1 MSADAALAIVALV
14 VTGAVGF
21 RLVRLRAHVH
31 RLDTRVHSLE
41 TRLATEVAPSVKAA
55 RADARNAAATA
66 RRAAEA
72 AGVPDPPPRV
82 PLEPVAGPVVRAVA
96 LGAGARRAL
105 ARLARPR
112 RRS

>member
-1 MSADAALAIVALV
+1 MSTGLAIGALV
-14 VTGAVGF
+14 LAAWS
-21 RLVRLRAHVH
+21 LLRIASLRTHVH
-31 RLDTRVHSLE
+31 RLEARVHSLE
-41 TRLATEVAPSVKAA
+41 TRLATEVAPSLKAA

-82 PLEPVAGPVVRAVA
+82 AMEPVAGPLVRAVA

-105 ARLARPR
+105 ARFAHPR
-112 RRS
+112 RRA

>member
-1 MSADAALAIVALV
+1 MSIAIAAVAV
-14 VTGAVGF
+14 VLTMCAWFG
-21 RLVRLRAHVH
+21 LLRLRRHVS
-31 RLDTRVHSLE
+31 RLEARVHHLE

-72 AGVPDPPPRV
+72 AGVAEPPPRV
-82 PLEPVAGPVVRAVA
+82 PLEPVTGPMVRALA
-96 LGAGARRAL
+96 LGAGARRTL
-105 ARLARPR
+105 GRLARPR

>member
-1 MSADAALAIVALV
+1 MSTGTVLAIVALV
-14 VTGAVGF
+14 ITGALLF
-21 RLVRLRAHVH
+21 KMARLRAHVH
-31 RLDTRVHSLE
+31 RLEGKVHSLE
-41 TRLATEVAPSVKAA
+41 TRLATEVAPSLKAA
-55 RADARNAAATA
+55 RTDAKNAAATA

-82 PLEPVAGPVVRAVA
+82 AMEPVAGPMVRAVA

-105 ARLARPR
+105 SRLARPR